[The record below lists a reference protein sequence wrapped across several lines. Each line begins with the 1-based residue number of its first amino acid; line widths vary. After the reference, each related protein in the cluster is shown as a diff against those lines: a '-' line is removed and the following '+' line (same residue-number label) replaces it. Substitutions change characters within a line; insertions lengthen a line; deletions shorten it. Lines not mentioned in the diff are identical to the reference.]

1 MARFGLKLITEHL
14 PRVMRRQPVPPTPPT
29 PQTGNND
36 KPSYWMEDC
45 ALHPWRKGCRTYD
58 V

>member
-1 MARFGLKLITEHL
+1 MARFGLQLITEHL
-14 PRVMRRQPVPPTPPT
+14 PRIGRRNPPASISSIPAPADNSR
-29 PQTGNND
+29 PN
-36 KPSYWMEDC
+36 YWMEDC